1 MTSTAATGETPRLGV
16 IRNGLSVAWGAV
28 SGVAPHVLHHVGP
41 LAGAALLAGAAGRIL
56 FFLLGLLAATPMLVR
71 LYRRFRSW
79 AAPVI
84 AISLFALTYTVS
96 STYIGPLFTGS
107 ESTTNP
113 PAPSVTTT
121 THPHDH

>member
-1 MTSTAATGETPRLGV
+1 MTSTLAPDRLSLTNV
-16 IRNGLSVAWGAV
+16 IRHGVSVTWGAV
-28 SGVAPHVLHHVGP
+28 TGVAPHVLHHVGP

-56 FFLLGLLAATPMLVR
+56 FFLLGLLAATPMLIR
-71 LYRRFRSW
+71 LYRRFGSW

-96 STYIGPLFTGS
+96 SLYIGPLFTDS
-107 ESTTNP
+107 ESTSGS
-113 PAPSVTTT
+113 PAPSVTTS